1 MALKLRAEH
10 LQTMQAHAE
19 RAYPDECCGLLLG
32 KLVSDDRTLVDVR
45 TVANA
50 WDEEVANEF
59 AAAEASLTKTRRY
72 WIAPEEMLV
81 AMRQA
86 RQRDLDVIGIYH
98 SHPDHPA
105 VPSECDR
112 RHAWQH
118 YSYLIFSVHRGQA
131 GEFYSWQL
139 DDSHQFQS
147 EAVIVIESASP

>member
-10 LQTMQAHAE
+10 LQLMQAHAE
-19 RAYPDECCGLLLG
+19 QAYPDECCGLLLG
-32 KLVSDDRTLVDVR
+32 TLVSDDKTLVDVR
-45 TVANA
+45 TVTNA
-50 WDEEVANEF
+50 WNEQVASEF
-59 AAAEASLTKTRRY
+59 AAAESALTKTRRY
-72 WIAPEEMLV
+72 WISSEDMLA
-81 AMRQA
+81 AMREA

-112 RHAWQH
+112 RQAWQH
-118 YSYLIFSVHRGQA
+118 YSYLILSVRAGQA

-147 EAVIVIESASP
+147 EPVIVIEPVSP